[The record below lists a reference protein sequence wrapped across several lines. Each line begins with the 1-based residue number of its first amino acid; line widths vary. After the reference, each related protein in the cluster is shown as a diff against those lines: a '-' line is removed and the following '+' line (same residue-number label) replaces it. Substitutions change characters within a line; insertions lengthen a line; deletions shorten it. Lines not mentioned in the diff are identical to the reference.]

1 VEKEQECEFQQEFH
15 DRNLPCLVT
24 GLEAISFSLV
34 NQSWRT
40 HYVAKDS
47 SIQEGSEVMDK
58 GVASE
63 INPRW
68 FLETLGGD
76 CEVPLRYNADPS
88 SFSLDEEGRA
98 DECQTRKV
106 TMRDWIQMLQSYD
119 GGNNEVVECTED
131 SPKPI
136 YYLKD
141 WHLQQI
147 LECKRNHTS
156 LQSSTELSSQLY
168 VCPTIFPHDLL
179 NSFLTKFTKGDYR
192 FCYWGPANSSTLRHS
207 DVLHSFSW
215 SYNVQGTKEWTFFS
229 PFDDHKTLK
238 MIQKTG
244 QAIFVPAT
252 WQHQVINLEE
262 TISINHNWITTAN
275 IDLTW
280 QCLMAEMVA
289 IRDELMKWQ
298 GDNSK
303 MGEDTEAYEN
313 MLRGCVG
320 LDVSSFFFMALLRLV
335 DVIKILLDHLGE
347 SDSGNDQ
354 ERKEI
359 LFGVFRLTAILD
371 EVMTADEDL
380 VQLNGR
386 LEATMQSD
394 MLARKGAHMA
404 KFLITWV
411 NSLS

>member
-1 VEKEQECEFQQEFH
+1 
-15 DRNLPCLVT
+15 
-24 GLEAISFSLV
+24 
-34 NQSWRT
+34 
-40 HYVAKDS
+40 
-47 SIQEGSEVMDK
+47 
-58 GVASE
+58 
-63 INPRW
+63 
-68 FLETLGGD
+68 
-76 CEVPLRYNADPS
+76 
-88 SFSLDEEGRA
+88 
-98 DECQTRKV
+98 
-106 TMRDWIQMLQSYD
+106 
-119 GGNNEVVECTED
+119 
-131 SPKPI
+131 
-136 YYLKD
+136 
-141 WHLQQI
+141 
-147 LECKRNHTS
+147 
-156 LQSSTELSSQLY
+156 
-168 VCPTIFPHDLL
+168 
-179 NSFLTKFTKGDYR
+179 
-192 FCYWGPANSSTLRHS
+192 
-207 DVLHSFSW
+207 
-215 SYNVQGTKEWTFFS
+215 
-229 PFDDHKTLK
+229 
-238 MIQKTG
+238 
-244 QAIFVPAT
+244 
-252 WQHQVINLEE
+252 
-262 TISINHNWITTAN
+262 
-275 IDLTW
+275 
-280 QCLMAEMVA
+280 MAEMVA